1 VVIFF
6 DELEAA
12 ELQVRAAGGVITKE
26 RFSFPGGS
34 RFHFRDIPVEMSSH
48 AGTPSSVSAWST
60 SSKATRME
68 KPADDDGGLSGCA
81 WSCG

>member
-1 VVIFF
+1 
-6 DELEAA
+6 
-12 ELQVRAAGGVITKE
+12 VITKE

-68 KPADDDGGLSGCA
+68 SPPMMMAGFLVVPGVAAD
-81 WSCG
+81 